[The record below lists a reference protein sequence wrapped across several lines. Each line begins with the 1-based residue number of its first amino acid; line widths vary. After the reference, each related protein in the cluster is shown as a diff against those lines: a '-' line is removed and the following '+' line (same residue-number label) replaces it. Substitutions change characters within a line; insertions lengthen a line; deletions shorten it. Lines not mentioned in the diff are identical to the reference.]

1 MQQQQSPLF
10 TLVLKP
16 VVHCQRLKVLQ
27 VVQVF
32 N

>member
-1 MQQQQSPLF
+1 MQQPQSPLF

-16 VVHCQRLKVLQ
+16 AVHYQLHKALQ
-27 VVQVF
+27 VEQAF